1 MNKTEAANREIIT
14 VKDLVN
20 KLSSVAKFLISK
32 WLIIFLFGAICGS
45 IGLFYAITKP
55 VSYLSE
61 VTFVVED
68 NKSGGSSLMSLAG
81 QFGFDIGSG
90 GGGGIISDDNIM
102 LFLKSENLCRE
113 TLLSSMK
120 LTDSMSFADRY
131 ASLYGYKKIWVE
143 KKLIASDELCFSGKE
158 ELSRV
163 KDSLLQM
170 LIQNILQKELFV
182 VKPDKKSSFVQVQ
195 VLMRDE
201 SLSFYFSKKI
211 VELASKRY
219 VDSKTRLKLANVN
232 LLQTRADSL
241 GKLLENKTYKAASNQ
256 QALID
261 VNPAIRSANVS
272 SEISA
277 REKTMISSI
286 FSEVVKNLEISKT
299 VLSQETP
306 VIEIVNES
314 YLPLKKSV
322 LSKSKS
328 FITGFV
334 IGGFLIALILIF
346 NKWLKSKL

>member
-1 MNKTEAANREIIT
+1 MNKHEAAKREVIT
-14 VKDLVN
+14 VKDFIQKFGL
-20 KLSSVAKFLISK
+20 LSRFLISK
-32 WLIIFLFGAICGS
+32 WLIISLFAIIGGS
-45 IGLFYAITKP
+45 VGVFYAITKP
-55 VSYLSE
+55 ISYLSE

-113 TLLSSMK
+113 TLLSSIIA
-120 LTDSMSFADRY
+120 TDSTTFADRY
-131 ASLYGYKKIWVE
+131 ASFYGYRKIWVE
-143 KKLIASDELCFSGKE
+143 KNLISKDELIFSGKGQ
-158 ELSRV
+158 LSRT

-195 VLMRDE
+195 VLMRNE
-201 SLSFYFSKKI
+201 SLAYYFSKKI

-232 LLQTRADSL
+232 LLQSRADSL

-346 NKWLKSKL
+346 KKWVKSKL